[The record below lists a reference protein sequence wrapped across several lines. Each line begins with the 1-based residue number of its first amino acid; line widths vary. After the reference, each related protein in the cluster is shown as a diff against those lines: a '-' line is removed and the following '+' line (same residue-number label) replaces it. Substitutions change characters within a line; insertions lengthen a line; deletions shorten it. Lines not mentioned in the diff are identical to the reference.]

1 MVFCGITKVARA
13 HVGVGDGKMT
23 CLSVTRFQR
32 QTKAKLMQK
41 KGLEKVTGHT
51 SAKHNG
57 KHGSINSQ
65 FKTSYASVLNGANVS
80 KTGYNSLEKKT
91 ISLSDH
97 EMVQVTDSLEVVLVK
112 VKDVDTM
119 SSINTNMKSLF
130 TAIKPVSKN
139 SRVDKRMVW
148 VEILGL
154 PICAWG
160 SNGYKKVASSV
171 GKFMFFEDN
180 HSTAM
185 SIDFKKDEQVL
196 NDNGETSRGGD
207 FNELFQEEQDWKN
220 EEGKIEPEN
229 IREIIHSNVA
239 NNAQGQQTNQKTEE
253 IKEVIKRKLAEISC
267 CGLRKSI
274 EGEVKDLLKMF
285 DLDYKFE
292 TALCQLKSAYQLPD
306 GIPKLWLVCFSVDRL
321 LGGHSIQHKRTC
333 SKNDIISLERC
344 YGMIHE
350 DGDNVSI
357 GRNDDEKRIC
367 WKQ

>member
-1 MVFCGITKVARA
+1 MVRKTSTNIDPNGWTWIFRKNKQETSHPIRNPFQKEVEKVA
-13 HVGVGDGKMT
+13 T
-23 CLSVTRFQR
+23 SFFVTNFPEYINAKGLWKR

-130 TAIKPVSKN
+130 TTIKPVSKN
-139 SRVDKRMVW
+139 FRVDGRMVW
-148 VEILGL
+148 VEISGL
-154 PICAWG
+154 PLCAWG

-185 SIDFKKDEQVL
+185 SIGSWSINIVDDQSSNSSESDFKKDEQVL

-207 FNELFQEEQDWKN
+207 FNELFQEEQDCKN
-220 EEGKIEPEN
+220 EEDKIESEN
-229 IREIIHSNVA
+229 IGEIIHSNVA
-239 NNAQGQQTNQKTEE
+239 NNVQGQETNQKTE
-253 IKEVIKRKLAEISC
+253 
-267 CGLRKSI
+267 
-274 EGEVKDLLKMF
+274 
-285 DLDYKFE
+285 
-292 TALCQLKSAYQLPD
+292 
-306 GIPKLWLVCFSVDRL
+306 
-321 LGGHSIQHKRTC
+321 
-333 SKNDIISLERC
+333 
-344 YGMIHE
+344 
-350 DGDNVSI
+350 
-357 GRNDDEKRIC
+357 
-367 WKQ
+367 